1 MSTIYP
7 KYSLGL
13 RLGLFAG
20 MYSIAGA
27 FAGLIAYGIFQI
39 KSSSLHNW
47 QWLFIIEGALSV
59 VMAAVTVFI
68 LPARLESAWC
78 MLRDSKGSSELTTI
92 SPQRDRSL
100 ACGGAH
106 GG

>member
-1 MSTIYP
+1 MSTLYP

-39 KSSSLHNW
+39 RNNALHNW
-47 QWLFIIEGALSV
+47 QLLFIIEGALSV
-59 VMAAVTVFI
+59 FMAVVTVLV
-68 LPARLESAWC
+68 LPAKLESAWC
-78 MLRDSKGSSELTTI
+78 MLTPVNYRMFKADI
-92 SPQRDRSL
+92 F
-100 ACGGAH
+100 
-106 GG
+106 

>member
-39 KSSSLHNW
+39 KTASLHNW
-47 QWLFIIEGALSV
+47 QLLFIIEGGLSI
-59 VMAAVTVFI
+59 VMAAVTVLI

-78 MLRDSKGSSELTTI
+78 TWREST
-92 SPQRDRSL
+92 
-100 ACGGAH
+100 H
-106 GG
+106 

>member
-27 FAGLIAYGIFQI
+27 FAGLIAYGIFQL
-39 KSSSLHNW
+39 KNSSLHNW
-47 QWLFIIEGALSV
+47 QLLFILEGALSV
-59 VMAAVTVFI
+59 FMAVVTVI
-68 LPARLESAWC
+68 VLPARLETAWC
-78 MLRDSKGSSELTTI
+78 MFKS
-92 SPQRDRSL
+92 
-100 ACGGAH
+100 
-106 GG
+106 

>member
-27 FAGLIAYGIFQI
+27 FAGLIAYGIFQVQH
-39 KSSSLHNW
+39 SGVHNW
-47 QWLFIIEGALSV
+47 QLLFLIEGALSV
-59 VMAAVTVFI
+59 FMAVVTVLI
-68 LPARLESAWC
+68 LPARLDSAWC
-78 MLRDSKGSSELTTI
+78 EWRT
-92 SPQRDRSL
+92 SL
-100 ACGGAH
+100 NFSQSTRTLQF
-106 GG
+106 

>member
-39 KSSSLHNW
+39 KNDSLHNW
-47 QWLFIIEGALSV
+47 QLLFIIEGALSV
-59 VMAAVTVFI
+59 FMAVVTVLV

-78 MLRDSKGSSELTTI
+78 MSNEPRKLLVSTNYSQS
-92 SPQRDRSL
+92 
-100 ACGGAH
+100 
-106 GG
+106 